1 MAIVMALGMGMAIAM
16 DGITMG
22 ITMVME
28 IGMGIRMEIGMGMTI
43 VMGHRLVC
51 VRGVN
56 NNNKM
61 WSQACA
67 ELVRSQCEYNL

>member
-1 MAIVMALGMGMAIAM
+1 MATGLCGASAELAM

-28 IGMGIRMEIGMGMTI
+28 IGMGIGMEIGMGMTI

-61 WSQACA
+61 WPQACA
-67 ELVRSQCEYNL
+67 ELVRS